1 MQSTSYYGREYVRE
15 VFNESTKSKCM
26 YTIYTMSVL
35 FPKRT
40 RNILSLLN
48 SQFFKVDLK
57 SPFCTICMQCIIHN
71 AGSVLALKNLH
82 QRVFATMWQK
92 NDGYY
97 YRYVT
102 KVETCLQLNMDHSLL
117 PLFLIEA
124 CMICKSTLFISHLC

>member
-82 QRVFATMWQK
+82 QRVFATLWQK

-102 KVETCLQLNMDHSLL
+102 KVENRFVVEDGSFIIATFLN
-117 PLFLIEA
+117 
-124 CMICKSTLFISHLC
+124 